1 MNINDLIPG
10 LEEFKTILDTK
21 PKVQMPGHEEEAWRL
36 GDYIP
41 DTWVEDGVRHIT
53 IFGGDLLPERLSLE
67 KSNNRWVV
75 KKEPV
80 F

>member
-10 LEEFKTILDTK
+10 LAEFKTILDTK
-21 PKVQMPGHEEEAWRL
+21 ERVMPPEMEEWHL

-41 DTWVEDGVRHIT
+41 DTYMEEGVRHIVV
-53 IFGGDLLPERLSLE
+53 FGGDLLPEKLVIVDG
-67 KSNNRWVV
+67 KV
-75 KKEPV
+75 KEEI